1 MSQRKHDEITPQ
13 TTPEPERDR
22 YTFGDGPVEADRL
35 ALLAATYE
43 PSSAR
48 LLRMCASLAPRRAVD
63 LGCGPGHSTRLVHAV
78 VAPAATLGIDSSP
91 DHVARARA
99 SAPPGIAYAVHDVTA
114 APLPGEAPP
123 DLLYCRFLL
132 THLADPARVLA
143 GWAAAAADDR
153 AALVVEET
161 AELSSPHPAFRLYYR
176 LVGELQRHYGQEL
189 AIGRTL
195 ERAVAGTGWH
205 AEISAMRELHLPA
218 CRMARLHA
226 LNLATWRRDPFAR
239 AAFSSEMLDELAAA
253 LEEIA
258 AGAAE
263 APDVHHVMCQL
274 VLMKDGGRGR
284 RGPSTSPSSRC

>member
-1 MSQRKHDEITPQ
+1 MSQRQHRRRHDEITPQ
-13 TTPEPERDR
+13 TTPAERPSSAPPPDR
-22 YTFGDGPVEADRL
+22 YTFGDGGVAADRL

-78 VAPAATLGIDSSP
+78 VAPAVTLGIDSSRA
-91 DHVARARA
+91 HVARARA
-99 SAPPGIAYAVHDVTA
+99 SAPPGIAYAVHDVTVT
-114 APLPGEAPP
+114 PLPGEAPP

-132 THLADPARVLA
+132 THLAQPTRTLA
-143 GWAAAAADDR
+143 AWAAAAGAR

-176 LVGELQRHYGQEL
+176 LVAELQRHYGQEL

-195 ERAVAGTGWH
+195 DRAAAGTGWR
-205 AEISAMRELHLPA
+205 AEIGVMRELRLPA

-226 LNLATWRRDPFAR
+226 LNLATWRQDPFAR
-239 AAFSSEMLDELAAA
+239 AAFSSEMLDELAVT
-253 LEEIA
+253 LEAIA
-258 AGAAE
+258 RGAAD
-263 APDVHHVMCQL
+263 APDVHHVMAQR
-274 VLMKDGGRGR
+274 VLMKEAI
-284 RGPSTSPSSRC
+284 